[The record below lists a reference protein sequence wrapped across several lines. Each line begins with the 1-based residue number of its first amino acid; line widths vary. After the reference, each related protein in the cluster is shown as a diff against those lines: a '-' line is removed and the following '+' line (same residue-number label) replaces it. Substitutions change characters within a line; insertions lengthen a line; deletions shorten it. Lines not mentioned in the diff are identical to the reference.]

1 LQKFHLDNQLTYA
14 FCKRLQELNL
24 LVKSDLG
31 VQDKQGKKYQVNGGW
46 LIDEAALKALDPKL
60 IQEFFVGDWLQK
72 IYQIQFSIKNFPLMI
87 DHFALDHA
95 APAKPLAPKL
105 PKAAAVPVVQKESTP
120 KVAQKNPPIV
130 SKPTPAKKAVIAKK
144 TVAAKPK
151 VVAKKAVKKAVKK

>member
-1 LQKFHLDNQLTYA
+1 
-14 FCKRLQELNL
+14 

-60 IQEFFVGDWLQK
+60 IQEFFVSDWLQK

-87 DHFALDHA
+87 DHFALDNA
-95 APAKPLAPKL
+95 APAKSLAPKL
-105 PKAAAVPVVQKESTP
+105 PKAAAVPAVPAVQKESTP
-120 KVAQKNPPIV
+120 KLAQKKTPTV
-130 SKPTPAKKAVIAKK
+130 TKPAPAKKAVVAKK

>member
-1 LQKFHLDNQLTYA
+1 
-14 FCKRLQELNL
+14 

-60 IQEFFVGDWLQK
+60 IHEFFVSDWLQK

-87 DHFALDHA
+87 DHFALDNA
-95 APAKPLAPKL
+95 APPKSPAPKL
-105 PKAAAVPVVQKESTP
+105 PKAAAVPVAPKEIAP
-120 KVAQKNPPIV
+120 KVAPKKSPVV
-130 SKPTPAKKAVIAKK
+130 SKPAPAKKAVVAKK
-144 TVAAKPK
+144 TVVAKSK